1 MKITKDDFTKIVAE
15 VIKEQTADALEK
27 GNSDVAMALLLMGAK
42 VGTDISTKLFE
53 SNEELEVIT
62 DKE

>member
-42 VGTDISTKLFE
+42 FGTDISMKLFE
-53 SNEELEVIT
+53 SNEEIETIT

>member
-42 VGTDISTKLFE
+42 VGTDISKKLFE
-53 SNEELEVIT
+53 SNEGIEIIT